1 MDHPFAVGG
10 ASYFVTNAAVQILPG
25 AGQSFRIV
33 NLAAVGTPQTIAWG
47 LTNAVTATT
56 PTAGNPQTNTL
67 VLLGGTERIVCI
79 PTQNL
84 FFIASAAAGFM
95 VTQGDGV

>member
-10 ASYFVTNAAVQILPG
+10 SSYFVTNAAVQIPPG

-47 LTNAVTATT
+47 LTNAVTATAPIAGT
-56 PTAGNPQTNTL
+56 PQANTL
-67 VLLGGTERIVCI
+67 VLLGGTERVVCI
-79 PTQNL
+79 PTQGL
-84 FFIASAAAGFM
+84 FFIASAATGFM
-95 VTQGDGV
+95 VTQGDGL

>member
-1 MDHPFAVGG
+1 MDHPFSLGG
-10 ASYFVTNAAVQILPG
+10 PTYFVTNATVQIPSG
-25 AGQSFRIV
+25 VGQSFRIV
-33 NLAAVGTPQTIAWG
+33 NLAAVGTPQSIAWG
-47 LTNAVTATT
+47 LTNAVTVTA

-95 VTQGDGV
+95 VTQGDGL

>member
-10 ASYFVTNAAVQILPG
+10 PTYFVTNAAVQIPPG
-25 AGQSFRIV
+25 TGQSFRIV
-33 NLAAVGTPQTIAWG
+33 NLAAVGIPQTIGWG
-47 LTNAVTATT
+47 LTNAVTATAPVAGT
-56 PTAGNPQTNTL
+56 PQANTL
-67 VLLGGTERIVCI
+67 VLLGGTERTFCI

-95 VTQGDGV
+95 VTQGDGL